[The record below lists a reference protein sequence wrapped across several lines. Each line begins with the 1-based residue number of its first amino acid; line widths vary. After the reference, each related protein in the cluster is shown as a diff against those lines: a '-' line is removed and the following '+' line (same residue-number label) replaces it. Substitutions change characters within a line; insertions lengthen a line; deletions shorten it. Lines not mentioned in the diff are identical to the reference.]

1 MCRLLYWAV
10 SEEDAVAVNR
20 GLRRPAH
27 AAIRWRLPL
36 LRHRM
41 GRGERMRLL
50 QDGLVAM
57 LAAIG
62 LATLLWLIVSIF
74 IRMKKETLH
83 HVLAVIP
90 ARGGANGLE
99 HAVHVLEQLRYD
111 HGGFGTILI
120 VDCGLN
126 EVGRQVAALLSK
138 EDRDV
143 ALCLREELPSFLQ

>member
-1 MCRLLYWAV
+1 
-10 SEEDAVAVNR
+10 
-20 GLRRPAH
+20 
-27 AAIRWRLPL
+27 
-36 LRHRM
+36 
-41 GRGERMRLL
+41 MRLL

-99 HAVHVLEQLRYD
+99 HTVHVLEQLRYD
-111 HGGFGTILI
+111 YGGFGTILI

>member
-1 MCRLLYWAV
+1 
-10 SEEDAVAVNR
+10 
-20 GLRRPAH
+20 
-27 AAIRWRLPL
+27 
-36 LRHRM
+36 
-41 GRGERMRLL
+41 MRLL

-62 LATLLWLIVSIF
+62 LAMLLWLIVSIF

-99 HAVHVLEQLRYD
+99 HTVHVLEQLRYD